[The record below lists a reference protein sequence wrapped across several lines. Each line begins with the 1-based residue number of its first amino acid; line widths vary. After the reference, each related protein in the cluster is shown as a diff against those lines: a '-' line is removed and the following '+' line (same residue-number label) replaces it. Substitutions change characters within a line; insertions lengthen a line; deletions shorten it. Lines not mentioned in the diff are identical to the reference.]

1 MPNRSVQGA
10 GHAVALPACAV
21 NPLEKVPAF
30 QFEGGTVIELC
41 HQKSPRPNSL
51 HFPEHSFL
59 FLEEGEFHIHSP
71 GVVIRKGEA
80 VFIRRASYIDY
91 RKFPSPD
98 GAHCTGILFTFSES
112 ILRDFLKF
120 RPVETAAPSISS
132 IFKIAPAVDLWPFIR
147 LLKAYLESPLAKD
160 AEIIR
165 LKVWEIL
172 LVLIRSNPEIA
183 PNLFG
188 FLERPTSNLVPFMAA
203 NFTKPLRVSEFAY
216 LSGRSLSKFKRDFRE
231 AFQAAPTDWLR
242 AKRLEFAHRLLT
254 TTDLSV
260 TRTCYESGF
269 EDVAHFSRTFKSA
282 FGQSPSTIKKEPP
295 GQNH

>member
-1 MPNRSVQGA
+1 MPNRSVDDVGRA
-10 GHAVALPACAV
+10 IPLPECAR
-21 NPLEKVPAF
+21 NTLDKVPAF
-30 QFEGGTVIELC
+30 RFEGGTVIELC

-59 FLEEGEFHIHSP
+59 FLEEGEFHIKSP
-71 GVVIRKGEA
+71 EIVIHKGEA
-80 VFIRRASYIDY
+80 VFIRRSSYIDY
-91 RKFPSPD
+91 RKFPSPE

-112 ILRDFLKF
+112 VLRDFLKF
-120 RPVETAAPSISS
+120 RPVETGGASTSS
-132 IFKIAPAVDLWPFIR
+132 IFRIAPAVDLWSFIR

-160 AEIIR
+160 TEIIR

-188 FLERPTSNLVPFMAA
+188 FLERPTSNLVPFMTA

-231 AFQAAPTDWLR
+231 TFQAAPTDWLR
-242 AKRLEFAHRLLT
+242 ARRLEFAYRLLT
-254 TTDLSV
+254 TTNLSV
-260 TRTCYESGF
+260 TQICYEAGF
-269 EDVAHFSRTFKSA
+269 EDVAHFSRTFKGA
-282 FGQSPSTIKKEPP
+282 FGQSPSAIKKEPS